1 MSRSSTSHT
10 AIKARVAVLLATAA
24 LTGCAVGPD
33 FRPPAPPAE
42 QAYLPQGAPA
52 IAPAAPGEAAQRIEM
67 GRPLPADWGKSLGS
81 PELNETVQAA
91 LANNWTLAAARANLA
106 KAQQIVKA
114 ARGGLYPQVDG
125 AGGLE
130 RMAYGAYFL
139 GPLAYTFPTFNAYTA
154 GV

>member
-1 MSRSSTSHT
+1 MRTDMVRALKSH
-10 AIKARVAVLLATAA
+10 AALKARLIVLMATAA

-33 FRPPAPPAE
+33 FHAPARPAE

-52 IAPAAPGEAAQRIEM
+52 IALAAPGEAAQRVEM
-67 GRPLPADWGKSLGS
+67 GRPLAADWWTSLGS

-91 LANNWTLAAARANLA
+91 LANNWTLAPARPTLA
-106 KAQQIVKA
+106 KAHQIVKA

-130 RMAYGAYFL
+130 RLGYGAYFL
-139 GPLAYTFPTFNAYTA
+139 GPMAYTFPTFNA
-154 GV
+154 